1 LEKPGAPTVAE
12 LEAMRDEA
20 SAAGVAVKMGYNKN
34 VCKFVTKAREYQAA
48 NGGHI
53 TFVSNNSYEN
63 TAESLGECFE
73 RNSEGMLSVASFL
86 RPVCFPMNRL
96 LMNDCF
102 LQAC

>member
-1 LEKPGAPTVAE
+1 
-12 LEAMRDEA
+12 MRDEA
-20 SAAGVAVKMGYNKN
+20 KGAGVAVMMGYNKN

-73 RNSEGMLSVASFL
+73 RNSEGSSIRFRSAVLRFSYKAS
-86 RPVCFPMNRL
+86 PHPCA
-96 LMNDCF
+96 
-102 LQAC
+102 LQEC